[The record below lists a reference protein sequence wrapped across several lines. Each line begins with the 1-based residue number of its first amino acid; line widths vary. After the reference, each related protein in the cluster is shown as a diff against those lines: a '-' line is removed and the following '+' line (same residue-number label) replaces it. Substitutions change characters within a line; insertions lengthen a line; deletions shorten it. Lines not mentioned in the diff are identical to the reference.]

1 MRSLHAA
8 AGATARRVTGTRTLM
23 GMLGVLGV
31 LGLLALAAGCA
42 GVGGTPSPPGAALPS
57 VCAAAPLGTTTLY
70 LRGSMNQWQPDDA
83 GEFVYRCDAYY
94 LNVQWQGTQQ
104 FKIADEAWRAAT
116 IFGGPPGAPPAVLP
130 AVLSTG
136 ATTSNLALAFAGAQ
150 HLRLAFDAGQ
160 PRLALLAGQV
170 ALPAA
175 RPITDPVAL
184 SLRHDSRALADKQP
198 FGAVPA
204 GTEVMFGFSALP
216 GVAQATLVIERRRL
230 EGDQTVLAYEDAV
243 RLPMQREAGTTAG
256 MTAGTTAGTP
266 ADTTAGTERFSARY
280 RFDAIGV
287 YGYWFELRIAGQAY
301 VLHNNDDTIYWTREK
316 GSNGLAQVAWLPDAE
331 RKLRRLRLSVYQ
343 PGFAPPAWA
352 ADAVYYYVF
361 PERFRN
367 GDKAND
373 PQPGSRRYQTH
384 DIERHPRWLDT
395 PYKPGSGDGSDAV
408 YNNDYFGGDLA
419 GLIDK
424 LDYIR
429 ALGANTLYMTPVFAG
444 ASNHKYDTAD
454 YHRVDPA
461 FGNNADF
468 SRLTQ
473 QAAQRG
479 LRVILDTSLNHTGS
493 DSIYFDRYGNHAG
506 KGQGGA
512 LASGNIGAF
521 SNGRIRTESPYAS
534 WYRFDTS
541 TADPDRQYTGWAG
554 TPDLPELDKN
564 APAWRDF
571 AYRAPD
577 SVTRRWLRAG
587 AAGWRMDVA
596 PWVPD
601 DFWREWRTAVKQ
613 TDPQALT
620 IAETWFDASK
630 HLLGDM
636 FDSTMNYIFRNAV
649 LDYAAGGPAPVAV
662 RNLELV
668 RELYPPPAFAVLMN
682 LLSSHDAA
690 RALHRF
696 GDLGPASSA
705 AAKAR
710 AKQRLRLALLF
721 QVSYPGAPAVYY
733 GDEVGLTGGDDPYN
747 RAPYPW
753 ADEGG
758 APDLALLADFK
769 RLIALRQQHPV
780 LRRGTLLAPL
790 LVDDWVIVLARR
802 LATAAGSGPAAGLTG
817 ATWAITATNNSDVAR
832 TVTVALPPGLPAG
845 SRFTDALGGAD
856 LAAAGGRL
864 TLTVPALFGRVLLAR

>member
-1 MRSLHAA
+1 MHRLHTG
-8 AGATARRVTGTRTLM
+8 AGATARRVAATLTR
-23 GMLGVLGV
+23 LGA

-42 GVGGTPSPPGAALPS
+42 GVGSAPTPPGAALPPACS
-57 VCAAAPLGTTTLY
+57 AAPLGTTTLY
-70 LRGSMNQWQPDDA
+70 LRGSMNQWQPEDA

-94 LNVQWQGTQQ
+94 LNLQLQGTQQ
-104 FKIADEAWRAAT
+104 FKIADESWRAAT
-116 IFGGPPGAPPAVLP
+116 VFGGPPGAPPAVLP
-130 AVLSTG
+130 AVLSRGT
-136 ATTSNLALAFAGAQ
+136 TTSNLALAFAGAQ

-170 ALPAA
+170 NLPAA

-184 SLRHDSRALADKQP
+184 SLRHDSRLLADKQP

-204 GTEVMFGFSALP
+204 GTEVVFGLSALP

-243 RLPMQREAGTTAG
+243 RLPMQRV
-256 MTAGTTAGTP
+256 
-266 ADTTAGTERFSARY
+266 ADTTAGTAAGTTPGTERFTASH
-280 RFDAIGV
+280 RFGAVGV
-287 YGYWFELRIAGQAY
+287 HGYWFELRIAGQAY
-301 VLHNNDDTIYWTREK
+301 VLQNNDDTIYWTREK
-316 GSNGLAQVAWLPDAE
+316 GSNGAAQVAWRPDTDVKLN
-331 RKLRRLRLSVYQ
+331 KLRRLRLSVYQ

-367 GDKAND
+367 GNQAND

-408 YNNDYFGGDLA
+408 HNNDYFGGDLA

-429 ALGANTLYMTPVFAG
+429 ALGANTIYMTPVFTG

-454 YHRVDPA
+454 YHHVDPA

-493 DSIYFDRYGNHAG
+493 DSIYFDRYRNHAG
-506 KGQGGA
+506 KG
-512 LASGNIGAF
+512 NVGAF
-521 SNGRIRTESPYAS
+521 ANGRIHPESPYAS
-534 WYRFDTS
+534 WYRFDPS
-541 TADPDRQYTGWAG
+541 QPDPDRQYSGWAG

-564 APAWRDF
+564 APGWRDF

-577 SVTRRWLRAG
+577 SVSRRWLRAG

-696 GDLGPASSA
+696 GDLGPASTA

-710 AKQRLRLALLF
+710 AKQRLKLALLF

-733 GDEVGLTGGDDPYN
+733 GDEVGVTGGDDPYN

-758 APDLALLADFK
+758 TPDLALLADFK
-769 RLIALRQQHPV
+769 QLLALRQQHPV

-790 LVDDWVIVLARR
+790 LVDDQVIVLARQ
-802 LATAAGSGPAAGLTG
+802 LAPTVATQ
-817 ATWAITATNNSDVAR
+817 ATWAITATNNSDTAR

-845 SRFTDALGGAD
+845 SRFTDALDGAD
-856 LAAAGGRL
+856 LDAAGGRL
-864 TLTVPALFGRVLLAR
+864 TLTVPALFGRVLIAR